1 MFAVCSVSFPVASIR
16 SALGSLYRRKTFAK
30 KLVWNVSRVHSLT
43 HGWVSGGRGER
54 LFLTLVRSLS
64 WPCILWYWI
73 NDLRK
78 QWRIWKPFARNYL
91 SCLQKISSNGMVLRT
106 TYSGFWPC
114 IWKFSLIN
122 FALATTEL
130 VLFSRFKTS
139 LVTST
144 TKRKLY
150 KFKEKKMQTNWEKI

>member
-1 MFAVCSVSFPVASIR
+1 MFRGPEWGTFCVLAATFSHWKWRQTAQD
-16 SALGSLYRRKTFAK
+16 SLHCR
-30 KLVWNVSRVHSLT
+30 HSKVFRNHL
-43 HGWVSGGRGER
+43 RG
-54 LFLTLVRSLS
+54 
-64 WPCILWYWI
+64 

-91 SCLQKISSNGMVLRT
+91 SCLQKISSNGMDLRT

-122 FALATTEL
+122 FALTTTEL
-130 VLFSRFKTS
+130 VLFSRFKIS

-144 TKRKLY
+144 TNSTNSRKRRCRQT
-150 KFKEKKMQTNWEKI
+150 EKRFN